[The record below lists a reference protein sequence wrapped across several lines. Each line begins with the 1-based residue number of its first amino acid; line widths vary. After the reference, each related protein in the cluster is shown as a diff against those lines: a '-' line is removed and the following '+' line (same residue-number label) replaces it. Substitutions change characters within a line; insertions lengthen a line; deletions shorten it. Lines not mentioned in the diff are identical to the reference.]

1 MSGGEDM
8 EFYTNYFA
16 KIHDSCNM
24 INKSFLQQVHRIL
37 LDITEND
44 RKVII
49 AGNGGSAA
57 MSSHVAVDFTKAAD
71 VRAMTFSDA
80 DLITCFANDFGYEHW
95 LSNAIGY
102 HAKEGDAV
110 ILISSS
116 GASPNIIEA
125 ANQALQQSL
134 TLITFSG
141 FSQDNPLRE
150 LGHANA
156 WVDSKEYNIVEMTH
170 HIWLLAI
177 IDYFI
182 SQTKS

>member
-1 MSGGEDM
+1 MN
-8 EFYTNYFA
+8 FYTNYFA
-16 KIHDSCNM
+16 KIHHSCST
-24 INKSFLQQVHRIL
+24 IDISFLQQVHSIL
-37 LDITEND
+37 LDVKKND
-44 RKVII
+44 KKVII

-57 MSSHVAVDFTKAAD
+57 MSSHVAVDFTKAAN

-80 DLITCFANDFGYEHW
+80 DLITCFANDFGYERW
-95 LSNAIGY
+95 LSNAISY
-102 HAKEGDAV
+102 YAQQGDAV

-125 ANQALQQSL
+125 ANQALKKSL
-134 TLITFSG
+134 ALITFSG